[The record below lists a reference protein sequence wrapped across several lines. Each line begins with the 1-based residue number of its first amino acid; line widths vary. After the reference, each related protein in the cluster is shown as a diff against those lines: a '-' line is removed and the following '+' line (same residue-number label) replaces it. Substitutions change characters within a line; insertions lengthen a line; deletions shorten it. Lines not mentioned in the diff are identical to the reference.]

1 MRSLNGPTVEP
12 SPPPATAFPRFN
24 QNAATVHLDLDGTAQ
39 ICSAHGWE
47 WKGSTDAIFD
57 TGLPSA
63 LDFFEQA
70 GIHAT
75 LFVIAGELRDP
86 RKRELLRDAVARGHE
101 IASHSLTHRKL
112 TTLGRDEKRREIFES
127 REQIAASLGAEARGF
142 RAPGFDIDRESFE
155 LLDDAGYAYD
165 SSVFPTAPFARRL
178 GVGRLADAPHPPLSD
193 RRLLELPLPAYRP
206 LPTPFH
212 PSYSLVLGMWYFR
225 IGMHRFRRTGA
236 PLVLLF
242 HLTDFADPLPRAQ
255 LPGWPAVFFTLSYL
269 SRERKIRRC
278 QQMLDGVRRHYEVVS
293 TTDLLDAQGVPR
305 DGTRHDA

>member
-1 MRSLNGPTVEP
+1 MRSLDGSRTEP
-12 SPPPATAFPRFN
+12 PQTLPQAGCH
-24 QNAATVHLDLDGTAQ
+24 QDLATVHLDLDGTAQ
-39 ICSAHGWE
+39 IFSAHGWE
-47 WKGSTDAIFD
+47 WKFPTDSIFN
-57 TGLPSA
+57 TGLPRA
-63 LDFFEQA
+63 LDVFERA

-75 LFVIAGELRDP
+75 LFVIAEELRDP
-86 RKRELLRDAVARGHE
+86 RKRELLRDAVARGHA

-112 TTLGRDEKRREIFES
+112 TALAHDEKRREIFES
-127 REQIAASLGAEARGF
+127 REQIAAALGMVAPGF
-142 RAPGFDIDRESFE
+142 RAPGFDIDRETFE

-165 SSVFPTAPFARRL
+165 SSVFPTAAFARRL
-178 GVGRLADAPHPPLSD
+178 GVGRVADSPHPPLSN

-225 IGMHRFRRTGA
+225 IGMRRFRRTGA

-255 LPGWPAVFFTLSYL
+255 LPGWPAAFFTLSYL

-278 QQMLDGVRRHYEVVS
+278 QQMLDHVRRHYAVVS
-293 TTDLLDAQGVPR
+293 TESLLDAHRAPHAVEGR
-305 DGTRHDA
+305 EA